1 MASATGLQRPEGP
14 PPEGPRRRLPGVR
27 TLLLATY
34 LAVLLL
40 PVGGIGFLR
49 LYESALIRQTEAE
62 LLAQAA
68 VLSAAYRA
76 AWLDHASPEA
86 LAAMPAARFD
96 WGVAPAPASSER
108 WRTLLPQLDLAD
120 SPILPRAP
128 DPVPAGRPAD
138 PIALAVAKTLAP
150 VLANVREMTLAAI
163 RIVDAHGIVV
173 AATANADLGLDM
185 VRQEEVAEALQ
196 GAPVAMLRE
205 RAPLSGEV
213 SWESISRT
221 TALRVFVAVPVVAD
235 GRVLGAVLVSRTPR
249 NIVQTLYS
257 KRDALLALAVVLIV
271 SVAALAW
278 FAGYTVVR
286 PTRQLAAMA
295 RRVAAGD
302 VRAVAPLAAPMTRE
316 ARSLSDSIVVLA
328 RTLQMRADYV
338 RELALSI
345 SHELKTPLTGIRGST
360 ELLRDHLEEMSAE
373 ERARFLSNILADT
386 ARLERLV
393 RRILELARADAL
405 LPSGGEACDVV
416 QAAKSIAAGRGREL
430 SIECTSAALSAAID
444 CESLDIALSN
454 LVENAFQHG
463 GPAASVRIAA
473 RAEQDSV
480 VIDVS
485 DDGRGISPA
494 NAGRVFDRFF
504 TTARETG
511 GTGLGLAIVRQRIA
525 AFGGDISL
533 LPGGRGAAFRIRLK
547 AA

>member
-1 MASATGLQRPEGP
+1 MASATGSPR
-14 PPEGPRRRLPGVR
+14 PEGPRRRLPGVR

-68 VLSAAYRA
+68 VLSATYRA
-76 AWLDHASPEA
+76 AWLDRASPEA
-86 LAAMPAARFD
+86 LAAMPAAKFD
-96 WGVAPAPASSER
+96 WGVAPMPSSPER

-150 VLANVREMTLAAI
+150 VLANVREMTLAGI
-163 RIVDAHGIVV
+163 RVIDAHGIVV
-173 AATANADLGLDM
+173 ASTANADLGLDM
-185 VRQEEVAEALQ
+185 VRQEEVAEALR
-196 GAPVAMLRE
+196 GTPVAMLRQ

-257 KRDALLALAVVLIV
+257 KRYALLALAVVLV
-271 SVAALAW
+271 ASVAALAW

-302 VRAVAPLAAPMTRE
+302 VRAVEPLAAPMTRE
-316 ARSLSDSIVVLA
+316 AQSLSDSIVVLA

-405 LPSGGEACDVV
+405 LPSGDEACDVV
-416 QAAKSIAAGRGREL
+416 QAAKATAAGRGREL
-430 SIECTSAALSAAID
+430 SIECASTALPAVID

-473 RAEQDSV
+473 RGDAGSV
-480 VIDVS
+480 IIDVS
-485 DDGRGISPA
+485 DDGRGISLA
-494 NAGRVFDRFF
+494 NTGRVFDRFF

-525 AFGGDISL
+525 AFGGDITL
-533 LPGGRGAAFRIRLK
+533 LPGERGAAFRIRLK
-547 AA
+547 AAAGPA

>member
-1 MASATGLQRPEGP
+1 M
-14 PPEGPRRRLPGVR
+14 RRLPRVR

-40 PVGGIGFLR
+40 PVAGIGILR

-68 VLSAAYRA
+68 VLSAAYRS
-76 AWLDHASPEA
+76 AWLERASPAE
-86 LAAMPAARFD
+86 LAAMPRATAD
-96 WGVAPAPASSER
+96 WGVAPTPSSPER
-108 WRTLLPQLDLAD
+108 WRALLPQLDLAE
-120 SPILPRAP
+120 SAILPRAP
-128 DPVPAGRPAD
+128 DAVAAAKPAD
-138 PIALAVAKTLAP
+138 PIALRIAPTLAP
-150 VLANVREMTLAAI
+150 VLANVREMTLAGI
-163 RIVDAHGIVV
+163 RVVDAQGVVV
-173 AATANADLGLDM
+173 ASTANGDLGLDM
-185 VRQEEVAEALQ
+185 IGQQEVAEALQ
-196 GAPVAMLRE
+196 GAPVAVLRE
-205 RAPLSGEV
+205 RAPLSQEV
-213 SWESISRT
+213 SWASISRT

-235 GRVLGAVLVSRTPR
+235 GHVLGAVLASRTPR
-249 NIVQTLYS
+249 NIGQTLYA
-257 KRDALLALAVVLIV
+257 KRNALLALAVVLVV

-295 RRVAAGD
+295 RRVASGD
-302 VRAVAPLAAPMTRE
+302 VRAVEPLAAPMTRE
-316 ARSLSDSIVVLA
+316 AQSLSDSIVVLA

-360 ELLRDHLEEMSAE
+360 ELLRDHLGEMSAE
-373 ERARFLSNILADT
+373 ERTRFLSNILADT

-416 QAAKSIAAGRGREL
+416 QAARSISAGRGRKL
-430 SIECTSAALSAAID
+430 SIDCGSATLPAAID

-463 GPAASVRIAA
+463 GATAAVRIAM
-473 RAEQDSV
+473 RGEEGVV
-480 VIDVS
+480 VIDVC

-494 NAGRVFDRFF
+494 NAERVFDRFF
-504 TTARETG
+504 TTAREAG

-525 AFGGDISL
+525 AFGGDIVL
-533 LPGGRGAAFRIRLK
+533 LPTRRGAAFRIRLK